1 MKTEASERDG
11 NAQGTEFTLTAE
23 NTFGFLP
30 GPMTG
35 VSCPSCFKDQLLKEV
50 ISEGSCTHCG
60 ATLEL
65 TLAVAE

>member
-1 MKTEASERDG
+1 METEANERDD

-35 VSCPSCFKDQLLKEV
+35 VFCPSFLKT
-50 ISEGSCTHCG
+50 SY
-60 ATLEL
+60 
-65 TLAVAE
+65 